1 MMKRTRSID
10 QSSLMSSGLVLI
22 LAVGLLSGCV
32 HEVPLVSNETRIRM
46 SGDTLEEQQAWLGE
60 QADAAIAASGVPEG
74 WHERGYYVE
83 DNLDWAADGENRRQI
98 LYSKLP
104 QFCGGTRAGRLD
116 LGLNN
121 DVVLEN
127 PLAVAD
133 RVRAFW
139 EAEGW
144 VVSEVLP
151 VLEGE
156 RDLRADRED
165 GALLGFTATPDGL
178 LIEIYTSCSAD
189 ASVTDWMHQSGRD
202 SEFQDELDARE
213 E

>member
-1 MMKRTRSID
+1 MIKRTRSID
-10 QSSLMSSGLVLI
+10 PGSLMSSGLVLV
-22 LAVGLLSGCV
+22 LAAGLLSGCV

-46 SGDTLEEQQAWLGE
+46 SVDTLEEQRAWVEE
-60 QADAAIAASGVPEG
+60 QADIVIKASGVAEG
-74 WHERGYYVE
+74 WHQRRSTREDFAWIGPSEERSAYLTG
-83 DNLDWAADGENRRQI
+83 L
-98 LYSKLP
+98 LP